1 MLVSLKWLKDYV
13 DIKITAEELA
23 EKLTMAGLEVDEIK
37 TIRPSFSGVVVA
49 KIISV
54 QPHPNADKLS
64 LCDITDNSQTYRV
77 VCGAKNIKA
86 GDIVPLAKIGATI
99 PGGYTIKSSIL
110 RGEKSDGMLC
120 SEAELETG
128 DDSSGI
134 WQLPADLTL
143 GASLEIALDL
153 GDTVL
158 DVGITPN
165 RSDCL
170 SMIGIAREI
179 AAITGEKIKI
189 PVGRIKE
196 SIEEISSHTSVTII
210 DADLCPRYTAR
221 LIKNVKV
228 GPSPAW
234 MKTRL
239 EAAGL
244 RSINNIVDVTNFVM
258 LEMGQPLHAFD
269 FRFLEQGKIIVR
281 KSMDDEEFTS
291 LDGKTRK
298 LPADTLLIC
307 DGVKPVAIGGIM
319 GGLNSEVKD
328 DTQVVLLESAY
339 FNPVSI
345 RRSAR
350 KLSMPTDASFR
361 FERGIDPEGVIR
373 SLNRAAQLIADLS
386 GGNVCKN
393 CIDEY
398 PQKIPVAK
406 DIPLRLSR
414 ISQLTGIAI
423 DAKEVIEILQSIGM
437 AVGKAGTDGK
447 DNYLVTPPTFRVDI
461 KREIDLIEEVIRIYG
476 YDRVPVTL
484 PSVAV
489 VEMPPNPRLDLENK
503 IRHILIGT
511 GYSEVVNYSFVTPG
525 SVDYLCLPEV
535 DERRHLVRIKNP
547 LGEDQSVMRTT
558 MVFGLLDAMKKN
570 NNNGSF
576 DLKIFEIGRIF
587 INRKAAELPE
597 EKNMLAG
604 LLTGVTADDLWGNK
618 VNADFYDLKGCLEN
632 IFYDLKLTNCRY
644 DSSISE
650 PFLHPG
656 KSCGIYAGELL
667 VGHLGQVHPD
677 VLEWMDLRNIAYV
690 FEINLDILASQVNN
704 VIRYKEI
711 SKFPAVTRDVAFL
724 IPADMETSSM
734 IDIVLRQ
741 QEELLEN
748 VAIFDIYAGK
758 GIPEGMK
765 SLGLR
770 FSYRAPDRTLTDV
783 EVNSIHEKNVQNT
796 VGLTGAIIRGE

>member
-13 DIKITAEELA
+13 AINVTAEELA

-37 TIRPSFSGVVVA
+37 IISPSFSGVVVA
-49 KIISV
+49 KIISIK
-54 QPHPNADKLS
+54 PHPAADKLS
-64 LCDITDNSQTYRV
+64 LCDVTDGAQTFRV

-86 GDIVPLAKIGATI
+86 GNVVPLAKVGATI
-99 PGGYTIKSSIL
+99 PGGHTIKASVL

-134 WQLPADLTL
+134 WQLPDNLTL
-143 GASLEIALDL
+143 GVSLESALDL
-153 GDTVL
+153 EDTVL
-158 DVGITPN
+158 DISVTPN

-170 SMIGIAREI
+170 SMIGIAREV
-179 AAITGEKIKI
+179 AAITNEKIKI
-189 PVGRIKE
+189 PVGRLKE
-196 SIEEISSHTSVTII
+196 SIEETSSHTSVTII

-221 LIKNVKV
+221 LIKNVKI
-228 GPSPAW
+228 GSSPVW
-234 MKTRL
+234 LKTRL
-239 EAAGL
+239 ESAGI

-281 KSMDDEEFTS
+281 KSRDDEEFTS

-319 GGLNSEVKD
+319 GGLNSEVKE

-350 KLSMPTDASFR
+350 KLAMPTDASFR
-361 FERGIDPEGVIR
+361 FERGVDPEGVII
-373 SLNRAAQLIADLS
+373 SMNRAAQLIAELS

-398 PQKIPVAK
+398 PLKVPATK

-414 ISQLTGIAI
+414 ISQVTGVLIE
-423 DAKEVIEILQSIGM
+423 AKDVIRILQSIGM
-437 AVGKAGTDGK
+437 NVGKAGK

-484 PSVAV
+484 PNVAV
-489 VEMPPNPRLDLENK
+489 VEMASNLRMDLEEK
-503 IRHILIGT
+503 IRHVLTGT
-511 GYSEVVNYSFVTPG
+511 GYSEIVNYSFVTPE
-525 SVDYLCLPEV
+525 SVDYLCLQEN
-535 DERRHLVRIKNP
+535 DERRRLVRIKNP
-547 LGEDQSVMRTT
+547 LADDQSVMRTT

-570 NNNGSF
+570 NNNGSL
-576 DLKIFEIGRIF
+576 DLKMFEMGRVF
-587 INRKAAELPE
+587 IDRKREELPE
-597 EKNMLAG
+597 EKNMLAC
-604 LLTGVTADDLWGNK
+604 LLTGVTTDNLWGNM
-618 VNADFYDLKGCLEN
+618 VTADFYDLKGCLEN
-632 IFYDLKLTNCRY
+632 IFYDLKLAKYNFR
-644 DSSISE
+644 SSISE

-656 KSCGIYAGELL
+656 KSCGIYIGELL
-667 VGHLGQVHPD
+667 AGYMGQVHPD
-677 VLEWMDLRNIAYV
+677 VLEKMDLKNCAYV
-690 FEINLDILASQVNN
+690 FEINLDILENQVGN
-704 VIRYKEI
+704 VIQYREI
-711 SKFPAVTRDVAFL
+711 SRFPAVTRDVAFL
-724 IPADMETSSM
+724 IPADMETNYM
-734 IDIVLRQ
+734 TDILLRQ
-741 QEELLEN
+741 SEDLLEN
-748 VAIFDIYAGK
+748 VVIFDIYAGK
-758 GIPEGMK
+758 GIAEGMK

-770 FSYRAPDRTLTDV
+770 FLYRATERTLTDI
-783 EVNSIHEKNVQNT
+783 EVNIIHEKIVQNT
-796 VGLTGAIIRGE
+796 VGLTGAKIRGE

>member
-13 DIKITAEELA
+13 DINVTAEELA
-23 EKLTMAGLEVDEIK
+23 GKLTMAGLEVDEIK
-37 TIRPSFSGVVVA
+37 TIRPSFSGVVAA

-54 QPHPNADKLS
+54 KPHPAADKLS
-64 LCDITDNSQTYRV
+64 LCDVTDGSQTYRV

-86 GDIVPLAKIGATI
+86 GDIVPLAKVGATI
-99 PGGYTIKSSIL
+99 PGGYTIKSSVL

-128 DDSSGI
+128 DNSSGI
-134 WQLPADLTL
+134 WQLPENLTL
-143 GASLEIALDL
+143 GVPLETALDL
-153 GDTVL
+153 SDTVL
-158 DVGITPN
+158 DVSITPN
-165 RSDCL
+165 RADCL
-170 SMIGIAREI
+170 SMIGIAREV

-196 SIEEISSHTSVTII
+196 IVEEISSYTSVTII

-221 LIKNVKV
+221 LLINVKV
-228 GPSPAW
+228 GSSPAW

-239 EAAGL
+239 ESAGL
-244 RSINNIVDVTNFVM
+244 RSINNVVDVTNFVM

-281 KSMDDEEFTS
+281 KSRDDEEFTS

-328 DTQVVLLESAY
+328 DTQIVLLESAY

-350 KLSMPTDASFR
+350 KLAMPTDASFR

-373 SLNRAAQLIADLS
+373 ALNRAAQLIADLS
-386 GGNVCKN
+386 GGNIYKN

-398 PQKIPVAK
+398 PQKVPAVK

-414 ISQLTGIAI
+414 ISQLTGTAI
-423 DAKEVIEILQSIGM
+423 DAKEVIKILQSIGM
-437 AVGKAGTDGK
+437 TVGNAGK
-447 DNYLVTPPTFRVDI
+447 DYYLVTPPTFRVDI

-484 PSVAV
+484 PNVAV
-489 VEMPPNPRLDLENK
+489 VEMASNPRMDLEEK

-511 GYSEVVNYSFVTPG
+511 GYSEVVNYSFVTPE
-525 SVDYLCLPEV
+525 SVNYLCLPKN
-535 DERRHLVRIKNP
+535 DERRRLVRIKNP
-547 LGEDQSVMRTT
+547 LVEDQSVMRTT

-570 NNNGSF
+570 NNNGSL
-576 DLKIFEIGRIF
+576 DLKIFEMGRVF
-587 INRKAAELPE
+587 IDREREELPE
-597 EKNMLAG
+597 EKNMLAC
-604 LLTGVTADDLWGNK
+604 LLTGVMTDNLWGNK

-632 IFYDLKLTNCRY
+632 IFYDFKLTNCHYR
-644 DSSISE
+644 SSISE

-656 KSCGIYAGELL
+656 KSCGIYIGELL
-667 VGHLGQVHPD
+667 AGYMGQVHPD
-677 VLEWMDLRNIAYV
+677 TLERMDLRNCACV
-690 FEINLDILASQVNN
+690 FEINLDILANQVNN
-704 VIRYKEI
+704 LIHYKEI

-724 IPADMETSSM
+724 IPAEMETNYM

-741 QEELLEN
+741 NEELLEN
-748 VAIFDIYAGK
+748 VVIFDIYAGK
-758 GIPEGMK
+758 GISEGMK

-783 EVNSIHEKNVQNT
+783 EVNNIHDKIVQNT
-796 VGLTGAIIRGE
+796 VGLTGAKIRGE

>member
-13 DIKITAEELA
+13 NINVTAEELA
-23 EKLTMAGLEVDEIK
+23 EKLTMAGLEVDGIK

-54 QPHPNADKLS
+54 KPHPAADKLS
-64 LCDITDNSQTYRV
+64 LCDVTDGSQTYIV
-77 VCGAKNIKA
+77 VCGAQNIKA
-86 GDIVPLAKIGATI
+86 GDIVPLAKVGATI
-99 PGGYTIKSSIL
+99 PGGYTIKSSVL

-120 SEAELETG
+120 SEAELSTG

-134 WQLPADLTL
+134 WQLPENLTL
-143 GASLEIALDL
+143 GVPLETALDL
-153 GDTVL
+153 SDTVL
-158 DVGITPN
+158 DVSITPN

-170 SMIGIAREI
+170 SMIGIAREV

-196 SIEEISSHTSVTII
+196 IVEEISSYTSVTII

-221 LIKNVKV
+221 LLINVKV

-239 EAAGL
+239 ESAGL
-244 RSINNIVDVTNFVM
+244 RSINNVVDVTNFVM

-281 KSMDDEEFTS
+281 KSRDDEEFTS

-328 DTQVVLLESAY
+328 DTQFVLLESAY

-350 KLSMPTDASFR
+350 KLAMPTDASFR

-373 SLNRAAQLIADLS
+373 ALNRAAQLIADLS
-386 GGNVCKN
+386 GGNIYKN

-398 PQKIPVAK
+398 PQKVPAVK
-406 DIPLRLSR
+406 DIPLRRSR
-414 ISQLTGIAI
+414 ISQLTGTAI
-423 DAKEVIEILQSIGM
+423 DAKEVIKILQSIGM
-437 AVGKAGTDGK
+437 TVGNAGK
-447 DNYLVTPPTFRVDI
+447 DYYLVTPPTFRVDI

-484 PSVAV
+484 PNVAV
-489 VEMPPNPRLDLENK
+489 VEMASNPRMDLEEK

-511 GYSEVVNYSFVTPG
+511 GYSEVVNYSFVTPE
-525 SVDYLCLPEV
+525 SVNYLCLPKN
-535 DERRHLVRIKNP
+535 DERRRLVRIKNP
-547 LGEDQSVMRTT
+547 LVEDQSVMRTT

-570 NNNGSF
+570 NNNGSL
-576 DLKIFEIGRIF
+576 DLKIFEMGRVF
-587 INRKAAELPE
+587 IDREREELPE
-597 EKNMLAG
+597 EKNMLAC
-604 LLTGVTADDLWGNK
+604 LLTGVMTDNLWGNK

-632 IFYDLKLTNCRY
+632 IFYDFKLTNCHYR
-644 DSSISE
+644 SSISE

-656 KSCGIYAGELL
+656 KSCGIYIGELL
-667 VGHLGQVHPD
+667 AGYMGQVHPD
-677 VLEWMDLRNIAYV
+677 TLERMDLRNCACV
-690 FEINLDILASQVNN
+690 FEINLDILANQVNN
-704 VIRYKEI
+704 LIHYKEI

-724 IPADMETSSM
+724 IPAEMETNYM

-741 QEELLEN
+741 NEELLEN
-748 VAIFDIYAGK
+748 VVIFDIYAGK
-758 GIPEGMK
+758 GISEGMK

-783 EVNSIHEKNVQNT
+783 EVNNIHDKIVQNT
-796 VGLTGAIIRGE
+796 VGLTGAKIRGE